1 MLGGDKEKLD
11 VELVQMVRAIKN
23 HEEYKLSKRTGKTIT
38 MKDLIDD
45 AGTDAIRYF
54 FVSKSLDTQMDF
66 DVDLARQNPMTTLCI
81 TFNMLMLEF
90 VQF

>member
-1 MLGGDKEKLD
+1 
-11 VELVQMVRAIKN
+11 
-23 HEEYKLSKRTGKTIT
+23 